1 MCGIAGVYFK
11 KNFYD
16 SFPHNEILSSL
27 KHRGPD
33 HQNYV
38 IRPPVIFYHARLSII
53 GIGEENNQ
61 PHLSGNSLLCYN
73 GEIFNYRELAG
84 KYNVEN
90 CSGDVT
96 LLHSLLK
103 EKGTDVLKEC
113 NGFFAFARYDE
124 DTKEFF
130 LVRDRMG
137 IKPLYFFQDEEKICF
152 ASEITPLLLLCGKQE
167 LNKNALYDFFQFNYI
182 PGSQTIF
189 RSVFSLPPAHYLYL
203 SGNNAE
209 CRSWYEFHPLA
220 GSEKNKKNFFINLLN
235 QAVQDR
241 LVADVPVGGFLSGG
255 VDSSI
260 VCGLASRH
268 CKNFNTFSLGFTDQ
282 PYFDETKDAEKTA
295 QYFKTNHLT
304 IRISTHDALDMIPEM
319 LRKNDQ
325 PFADSSALNI
335 YFLCKHLTGK
345 IKVVLGG
352 DGADELF
359 KGYYKHS
366 ALLWNGNPV
375 FQAGMRFLHLI
386 LLPFS
391 GSRNSSIGNF
401 IRKIHKMGT
410 LPASERQ
417 TILQLMKPEYE
428 NPAHSLLINPSHQNN
443 VNPFF
448 EKSPPYS
455 FLTDED
461 FADLMYVLKD
471 DMLVKT
477 DRYSMMNS
485 IEIRNPFLDYRVV
498 SFALGLDKE
507 EKISFLKRKKFLYE
521 TFQDFLPE
529 HVLKKSK
536 KGFEVPLSEWL
547 FCLLTPLKIQNIF
560 DEEKIRHQGIFNY
573 PNLRSFLKQ
582 SITATTV
589 KNPSLVW
596 ALWVFQDWYDR
607 NESWIIKKSE

>member
-1 MCGIAGVYFK
+1 
-11 KNFYD
+11 
-16 SFPHNEILSSL
+16 
-27 KHRGPD
+27 
-33 HQNYV
+33 
-38 IRPPVIFYHARLSII
+38 
-53 GIGEENNQ
+53 
-61 PHLSGNSLLCYN
+61 
-73 GEIFNYRELAG
+73 
-84 KYNVEN
+84 
-90 CSGDVT
+90 
-96 LLHSLLK
+96 
-103 EKGTDVLKEC
+103 
-113 NGFFAFARYDE
+113 
-124 DTKEFF
+124 
-130 LVRDRMG
+130 
-137 IKPLYFFQDEEKICF
+137 
-152 ASEITPLLLLCGKQE
+152 
-167 LNKNALYDFFQFNYI
+167 
-182 PGSQTIF
+182 
-189 RSVFSLPPAHYLYL
+189 
-203 SGNNAE
+203 
-209 CRSWYEFHPLA
+209 
-220 GSEKNKKNFFINLLN
+220 
-235 QAVQDR
+235 
-241 LVADVPVGGFLSGG
+241 
-255 VDSSI
+255 
-260 VCGLASRH
+260 
-268 CKNFNTFSLGFTDQ
+268 
-282 PYFDETKDAEKTA
+282 
-295 QYFKTNHLT
+295 
-304 IRISTHDALDMIPEM
+304 
-319 LRKNDQ
+319 
-325 PFADSSALNI
+325 
-335 YFLCKHLTGK
+335 
-345 IKVVLGG
+345 
-352 DGADELF
+352 
-359 KGYYKHS
+359 
-366 ALLWNGNPV
+366 
-375 FQAGMRFLHLI
+375 MRFLHLI

-410 LPASERQ
+410 LPASERE

-428 NPAHSLLINPSHQNN
+428 NPAHSLLINPSYQNN

-455 FLTDED
+455 LLTDED

-498 SFALGLDKE
+498 SFALGLDKK

-547 FCLLTPLKIQNIF
+547 FRLLTPLKIQNIF